1 MIGRPVTSYK
11 KSIVDIHNINES
23 FLKWQKTFF
32 STTKTFE
39 GKTVKIGE
47 WLPKDKAIQIIEESI
62 ERYND
67 NKNI

>member
-1 MIGRPVTSYK
+1 MWIGRPVTSYK
-11 KSIVDIHNINES
+11 KIVDIHNINES
-23 FLKWQKTFF
+23 FWKWQKLFQHY
-32 STTKTFE
+32 KDLE